1 MFAHRRRA
9 PTVAHPPTAK
19 PAAQSHMRCFC
30 KAQLSPSAASLHYKY
45 VTGKKKVSRMD
56 QFIDCCLQ
64 SNANT
69 ATVTLTWRAACTRS
83 RSRDGWHSK
92 SASLQE

>member
-1 MFAHRRRA
+1 MFANRRRA

-19 PAAQSHMRCFC
+19 PAQSHRRCFC

-45 VTGKKKVSRMD
+45 VRGKKVSHVD

-92 SASLQE
+92 SVSLQE